1 MREGMSYS
9 ITWKYRQVMIMAQKK
24 DRSRF
29 TIKFRESDPAHDM
42 TIRILE
48 KQGQRNIAPF
58 LVNAV
63 LHYVQ
68 CTATPDISHM
78 LAENSR
84 TSMDKNVIEDIV
96 KEVLMQQGLIREE
109 QKPES
114 GMPHFMDI
122 KKIQDI
128 KEEQP
133 KENDENIKQQ
143 NVVNDDMRAMIA
155 RTLSSFRK
163 E

>member
-58 LVNAV
+58 LVNSV

-68 CTATPDISHM
+68 CSETPDMSHM
-78 LAENSR
+78 LVENPQPV
-84 TSMDKNVIEDIV
+84 MDKTEIEDMV
-96 KEVLMQQGLIREE
+96 KEILRQQGIIKEE

-114 GMPHFMDI
+114 GTFPFMDI
-122 KKIQDI
+122 KMIRDI
-128 KEEQP
+128 KDGVL
-133 KENDENIKQQ
+133 KESNEKQK
-143 NVVNDDMRAMIA
+143 VVNDDMRAMIA
-155 RTLSSFRK
+155 RTLSSFRN

>member
-1 MREGMSYS
+1 
-9 ITWKYRQVMIMAQKK
+9 MAQKK

-68 CTATPDISHM
+68 CSETPDMSHM
-78 LAENSR
+78 MADNPVP
-84 TSMDKNVIEDIV
+84 MVDKNAIEEIV
-96 KEVLMQQGLIREE
+96 WGILRQQGIIE
-109 QKPES
+109 
-114 GMPHFMDI
+114 
-122 KKIQDI
+122 I
-128 KEEQP
+128 KESIKNQFWGEEEKQNTTYKDTTQIAHCVNTP
-133 KENDENIKQQ
+133 NIVDDEIKT
-143 NVVNDDMRAMIA
+143 MISKS
-155 RTLSSFRK
+155 LSAFRK
-163 E
+163 Y

>member
-1 MREGMSYS
+1 MPMRKGTRYF

-48 KQGQRNIAPF
+48 KQGQRNITPF

-63 LHYVQ
+63 LHYVH
-68 CTATPDISHM
+68 CSETPDVSHM
-78 LAENSR
+78 LTDNS
-84 TSMDKNVIEDIV
+84 TSMVDRNAIEDIV
-96 KEVLMQQGLIREE
+96 WGILLHQGIVKEELTTKLQTNCFDE
-109 QKPES
+109 
-114 GMPHFMDI
+114 
-122 KKIQDI
+122 I
-128 KEEQP
+128 KEELNK
-133 KENDENIKQQ
+133 KEMMSTDSIEPQLIIK
-143 NVVNDDMRAMIA
+143 DDIRAMIS
-155 RTLSSFRK
+155 RTLSSFRS

>member
-1 MREGMSYS
+1 
-9 ITWKYRQVMIMAQKK
+9 MAQKK

-29 TIKFRESDPAHDM
+29 SIKFRENDPDHER
-42 TIRILE
+42 TICILE
-48 KQGQRNIAPF
+48 SQGQRNIVPF

-68 CTATPDISHM
+68 CSETQDVAHMVADNSQQAISRDI
-78 LAENSR
+78 
-84 TSMDKNVIEDIV
+84 IEDIV
-96 KEVLMQQGLIREE
+96 KEILRQQGIIKEE

-114 GMPHFMDI
+114 GMYPIIDNKVI
-122 KKIQDI
+122 PNI
-128 KEEQP
+128 KEEVQTE
-133 KENDENIKQQ
+133 KVESIKPQ
-143 NVVNDDMRAMIA
+143 NVVNDDMWAMIA

>member
-1 MREGMSYS
+1 MPMRKGTRYF

-63 LHYVQ
+63 LHYVH
-68 CTATPDISHM
+68 CSETPDVSHM
-78 LAENSR
+78 LTDNS
-84 TSMDKNVIEDIV
+84 TSMVDRNAIEDIV
-96 KEVLMQQGLIREE
+96 VEILRQQGIINVDI
-109 QKPES
+109 QKDPEVEL
-114 GMPHFMDI
+114 FI
-122 KKIQDI
+122 ETKFIQDS
-128 KEEQP
+128 KA
-133 KENDENIKQQ
+133 IKQTEGVKNQ
-143 NVVNDDMRAMIA
+143 NMVNDDMRKRIA
-155 RTLSSFRK
+155 KTISAFRN

>member
-1 MREGMSYS
+1 
-9 ITWKYRQVMIMAQKK
+9 MAQKK

-29 TIKFRESDPAHDM
+29 SIKFRENDPAHER
-42 TIRILE
+42 TICILE
-48 KQGQRNIAPF
+48 SQGQRNIAPF

-68 CTATPDISHM
+68 CSETLDMSHM
-78 LAENSR
+78 LTEIPQPV
-84 TSMDKNVIEDIV
+84 MDKTEIENIV
-96 KEVLMQQGLIREE
+96 KEILRQQGLIREE
-109 QKPES
+109 QKPEP
-114 GMPHFMDI
+114 GMPHFAEI
-122 KKIQDI
+122 KMIQDI
-128 KEEQP
+128 NEEML
-133 KENDENIKQQ
+133 KENTESNKQL

>member
-1 MREGMSYS
+1 MPMRKGTRYF

-29 TIKFRESDPAHDM
+29 TIKFRENDPAHDM

-68 CTATPDISHM
+68 CSETPDMSHM
-78 LAENSR
+78 LVENPHPVLDR
-84 TSMDKNVIEDIV
+84 NAIEEIV
-96 KEVLMQQGLIREE
+96 WGILRQEGIIKGGTKTEKKLI
-109 QKPES
+109 
-114 GMPHFMDI
+114 
-122 KKIQDI
+122 
-128 KEEQP
+128 
-133 KENDENIKQQ
+133 
-143 NVVNDDMRAMIA
+143 
-155 RTLSSFRK
+155 L
-163 E
+163 